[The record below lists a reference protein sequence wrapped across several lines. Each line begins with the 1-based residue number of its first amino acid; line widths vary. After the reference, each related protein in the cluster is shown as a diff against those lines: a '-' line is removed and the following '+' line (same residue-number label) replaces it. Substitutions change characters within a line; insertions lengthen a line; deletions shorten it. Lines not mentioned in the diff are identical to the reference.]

1 MTDVLFCHAEERSI
15 YYTSG
20 LLNADRFFAIAQNDS
35 YFYYSHICSVM
46 IEEKI
51 YIKNKKAYFE
61 YHILDKY
68 VAGIKLLGTEIKSI
82 REGKANINDAFCTF
96 INEQLYVRNLHI
108 AEYSYG
114 SFYNHEAKRDRVLLL
129 NKKELKKL
137 QTRGEEKGLTI
148 VPLAL
153 FISERGFAKLEIGL
167 AQGKKTFD
175 KRETLKE
182 RDTKVEMDRA
192 MKR

>member
-1 MTDVLFCHAEERSI
+1 MGSNL
-15 YYTSG
+15 
-20 LLNADRFFAIAQNDS
+20 
-35 YFYYSHICSVM
+35 
-46 IEEKI
+46 

-61 YHILDKY
+61 YSILDKY

-82 REGKANINDAFCTF
+82 REGKANINDAFCAFLT
-96 INEQLYVRNLHI
+96 EGLYVRNMHI
-108 AEYSYG
+108 AEYSHG
-114 SFYNHEAKRDRVLLL
+114 SFYNHEQKRDRVLLL

-137 QTRGEEKGLTI
+137 KEKGDEKGYTI

-153 FISERGFAKLEIGL
+153 FISDRGFAKLEIGL

-182 RDTKVEMDRA
+182 RDSKMEIDRA
-192 MKR
+192 LKR

>member
-1 MTDVLFCHAEERSI
+1 MSQQD
-15 YYTSG
+15 
-20 LLNADRFFAIAQNDS
+20 
-35 YFYYSHICSVM
+35 
-46 IEEKI
+46 I

-61 YHILDKY
+61 YHILDEY
-68 VAGIKLLGTEIKSI
+68 TAGLKLLGTEIKSI

-96 INEQLYVRNLHI
+96 IEGQLYVRNLHI
-108 AEYSYG
+108 SEYSMG

-137 QTRGEEKGLTI
+137 LVKGEERGFTI
-148 VPLAL
+148 IPLAL
-153 FISERGFAKLEIGL
+153 FISERGFAKLKIAL
-167 AQGKKTFD
+167 AQGKKTYD

-182 RDTKVEMDRA
+182 RDVKVEMDRA

>member
-1 MTDVLFCHAEERSI
+1 MDQ
-15 YYTSG
+15 
-20 LLNADRFFAIAQNDS
+20 D
-35 YFYYSHICSVM
+35 
-46 IEEKI
+46 I

-68 VAGIKLLGTEIKSI
+68 IAGIKLLGTEIKSI
-82 REGKANINDAFCTF
+82 REGKANLNDAFCTF
-96 INEQLYVRNLHI
+96 IGSQLYVRNLHI
-108 AEYSYG
+108 SEYSFG

-182 RDTKVEMDRA
+182 RDTKKELQQY
-192 MKR
+192 MKKSSGY

>member
-1 MTDVLFCHAEERSI
+1 ME
-15 YYTSG
+15 
-20 LLNADRFFAIAQNDS
+20 QN
-35 YFYYSHICSVM
+35 
-46 IEEKI
+46 I

-68 VAGIKLLGTEIKSI
+68 IAGIKLLGTEIKSI

-96 INEQLYVRNLHI
+96 INGQLYVRNLHI

-114 SFYNHEAKRDRVLLL
+114 SFYNHEAKRDRILLL

-175 KRETLKE
+175 KRETMKE
-182 RDTKVEMDRA
+182 RDSKIELSRVL
-192 MKR
+192 KQ